1 MKSDIYSFVF
11 RTLPT
16 EEALDKTE
24 RLSRLAWTSTV
35 DGDVAQRLPLDVLD
49 SDLVARAKPP
59 VSG

>member
-11 RTLPT
+11 RTLLT

-35 DGDVAQRLPLDVLD
+35 DGDVAQRLPLDAV
-49 SDLVARAKPP
+49 SVKVVVA
-59 VSG
+59 